1 MDIMTI
7 SSTSNF
13 VIIGNGSLLGLKSS
27 VATVALMTASAANP
41 TILIVIF
48 FSEYCIW
55 WNSAYDVHC
64 VAVNVVLVQLLSRS
78 SILQQQLSLTRVLQ
92 FG

>member
-1 MDIMTI
+1 MTI
-7 SSTSNF
+7 SSASDF
-13 VIIGNGSLLGLKSS
+13 LIVGIGSLLGPKSS

-41 TILIVIF
+41 TILIEIF
-48 FSEYCIW
+48 FSECCIW
-55 WNSAYDVHC
+55 WNSAFDVRR
-64 VAVNVVLVQLLSRS
+64 VAVDVVSVQLLSHS